1 MDLNLQFQ
9 TATTFVNLILLT
21 QINDISFKQPY
32 KTLAKE
38 NLMRIILFKSLKVE
52 NLLSVHYIF

>member
-1 MDLNLQFQ
+1 MELNLQFQ
-9 TATTFVNLILLT
+9 TATTFVNLILLI

>member
-9 TATTFVNLILLT
+9 TATTFVNLILLI